1 MKNTVLTIFSF
12 ATFILVLSF
21 KKCQGPVHARFIVLV
36 VPLNLFLPSISPT
49 NPPFFQ
55 EDSESELWQHAS
67 WNSIN
72 PRREFPLALALPSAG
87 TLSARAQY
95 FGTNLEKE
103 QGPGLPSAGSLPP
116 TDRTALTFPRWW
128 DPWDRWQGIERRVGR
143 APRGLRARA
152 RREGPRGER
161 GGGGLARVAEKSAS
175 PRSAEAASSEQ
186 RRTQSCAGVLLPQV
200 SSPAG
205 VPAPGHGGRAGRA
218 APGDLRRRLGGGRGG
233 AAEQGGGA
241 ILRRGPVRAQPR
253 LHAAALR
260 LLRGARGRGA
270 AAGALRGGL
279 RVRRRQRAGNA
290 GIHEGTARCL
300 AGAALPRPLPARAED
315 QVPHHG
321 HPQACDPEAQR
332 GGHHRQRAEADP
344 GAGAGLLPELGGGS
358 GHLPEFL
365 QLSRGQVSRGPGQV
379 CSHSCCC
386 SLNPAEKK
394 SILFLCVGGFFQS
407 RSTHL

>member
-128 DPWDRWQGIERRVGR
+128 DPWDRWEGIERRVGR

-152 RREGPRGER
+152 RREGPRGGR
-161 GGGGLARVAEKSAS
+161 GGGGHARVAEKSAS

-186 RRTQSCAGVLLPQV
+186 RRTQSCAGRWDVQRV
-200 SSPAG
+200 AEEG
-205 VPAPGHGGRAGRA
+205 V
-218 APGDLRRRLGGGRGG
+218 GRG
-233 AAEQGGGA
+233 AEAGGGGA
-241 ILRRGPVRAQPR
+241 EAE
-253 LHAAALR
+253 
-260 LLRGARGRGA
+260 
-270 AAGALRGGL
+270 GG
-279 RVRRRQRAGNA
+279 
-290 GIHEGTARCL
+290 
-300 AGAALPRPLPARAED
+300 
-315 QVPHHG
+315 
-321 HPQACDPEAQR
+321 
-332 GGHHRQRAEADP
+332 
-344 GAGAGLLPELGGGS
+344 GAGAGRLGSLEAGAAVVGATAATPGVAGVCECFPLPQRGRPCSRRRPRLRLVQRFGHPVVRREPDIAARPQVTVPPQGS
-358 GHLPEFL
+358 
-365 QLSRGQVSRGPGQV
+365 
-379 CSHSCCC
+379 
-386 SLNPAEKK
+386 A
-394 SILFLCVGGFFQS
+394 
-407 RSTHL
+407 T